1 MAGMIILL
9 SMVMLVLF
17 IAATEKYVMPIASN
31 ICLTEAKERSNYIIN
46 SAAENVLNERGILTE
61 DILKLKTEDG
71 VTMISAD
78 TAAVNSICADISA
91 YITEKLVNME
101 NNEVKIPYGA
111 ASGIAMFAN
120 SGPEISFRIKPVGGT
135 DVDYETEF
143 MSAGINQTNYKIWLT
158 VNITVSLANP
168 IYSKNVNMTRK
179 IMLVDTV
186 IKGEVPSSYLGVP
199 HS

>member
-1 MAGMIILL
+1 MIILL

-17 IAATEKYVMPIASN
+17 IAATEKYVMPIAAN

-101 NNEVKIPYGA
+101 NNEVKIPYELLRA
-111 ASGIAMFAN
+111 
-120 SGPEISFRIKPVGGT
+120 
-135 DVDYETEF
+135 
-143 MSAGINQTNYKIWLT
+143 
-158 VNITVSLANP
+158 
-168 IYSKNVNMTRK
+168 
-179 IMLVDTV
+179 
-186 IKGEVPSSYLGVP
+186 
-199 HS
+199 

>member
-1 MAGMIILL
+1 MIILL

-17 IAATEKYVMPIASN
+17 IAATEKYVMPIAAN

-78 TAAVNSICADISA
+78 TTAVNSICADISE
-91 YITEKLVNME
+91 YITKKLVDLE

-111 ASGIAMFAN
+111 ASGIALIAN
-120 SGPEISFRIKPVGGT
+120 NGPKIVFSHKAGGKAMLIIKRNLFRP
-135 DVDYETEF
+135 E
-143 MSAGINQTNYKIWLT
+143 
-158 VNITVSLANP
+158 
-168 IYSKNVNMTRK
+168 
-179 IMLVDTV
+179 
-186 IKGEVPSSYLGVP
+186 
-199 HS
+199 